1 MTRPRILVCGG
12 RDFSN
17 GKFLFWFMDNLCEE
31 RGWTSDKF
39 SNGIPMPDV
48 DLIHGGARGA
58 DSLAGEWAKLA
69 FITPEVYKA
78 DWKRYG
84 KRAGPIR
91 NAQMLAEGKPD
102 IVVAFPG
109 GTGTAHMVKIAKDAG
124 LEVVEITNGNGGD

>member
-31 RGWTSDKF
+31 RGWVTEKY
-39 SNGIPMPDV
+39 PDGSRLPAV
-48 DLIHGGARGA
+48 DVIHGGARGA
-58 DSLAGEWAKLA
+58 DDLAGVWAIA
-69 FITPEVYKA
+69 ASIEPTVYKA

-84 KRAGPIR
+84 KKAGPIR
-91 NAQMLAEGKPD
+91 NAQMLAEGRPD

-109 GTGTAHMVKIAKDAG
+109 GTGTAHMVQLAKEAG